1 MRYLLG
7 MEVDRAIIRL
17 LVFCSLAWLLF
28 WGWRYA
34 TGCINA
40 GNMRFFCP
48 DAGGQNLIR
57 SDYIHVGLFLLIP
70 PLAGLLVSFWVWYSQ
85 RRPR

>member
-1 MRYLLG
+1 

-17 LVFCSLAWLLF
+17 LVFCSLVWLLF

-34 TGCINA
+34 TGCINT

-48 DAGGQNLIR
+48 DASGQSLI
-57 SDYIHVGLFLLIP
+57 SSGYVHIALFLLMP
-70 PLAGLLVSFWVWYSQ
+70 PLACLLISFWVWRS
-85 RRPR
+85 RRR